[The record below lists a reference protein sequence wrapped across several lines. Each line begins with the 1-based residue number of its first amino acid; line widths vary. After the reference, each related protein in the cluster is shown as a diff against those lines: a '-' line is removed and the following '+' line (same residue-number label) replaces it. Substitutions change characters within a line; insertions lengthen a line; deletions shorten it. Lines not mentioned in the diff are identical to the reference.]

1 MPLGTRKLE
10 LARQYPAGAGQNTF
24 DPQKPR
30 SKIARASRRPRSILE
45 SSSESPPAVLCREKP
60 SPRVPSGTEPR
71 PGWRRL
77 ARPKGS
83 QLSYWPPNSRA
94 PDSKNYSAQRSL
106 PARQRN
112 LSQTQN
118 MRLNDFATLG
128 AARGAARHSN
138 RAASTPSKDRRFCES
153 RQAQPKARPRSP
165 DDGRLSPKTTAS
177 KRRAADATPGGE
189 TQRSLSSLALPL
201 ASAEKQAQSN
211 TAVSKASVLFSPH
224 HKPRP

>member
-138 RAASTPSKDRRFCES
+138 RVVSTLT
-153 RQAQPKARPRSP
+153 KARAVTRTRPP
-165 DDGRLSPKTTAS
+165 G
-177 KRRAADATPGGE
+177 RRAHRASYWPFGRKNSLRPRADGNRPNN
-189 TQRSLSSLALPL
+189 SSLFGRFPTPALARGASYPDELEL
-201 ASAEKQAQSN
+201 ASG
-211 TAVSKASVLFSPH
+211 
-224 HKPRP
+224 RPGPACSR